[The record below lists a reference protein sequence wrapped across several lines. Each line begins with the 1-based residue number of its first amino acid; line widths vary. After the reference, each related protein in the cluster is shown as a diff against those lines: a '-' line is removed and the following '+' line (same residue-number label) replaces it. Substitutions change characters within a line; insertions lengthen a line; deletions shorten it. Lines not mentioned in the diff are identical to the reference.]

1 MEIIIDL
8 YVLNLLRYDANN
20 CVISSSK
27 KRALNL
33 GKIKKLNKVIKYMN
47 RYINTSI

>member
-8 YVLNLLRYDANN
+8 YVLNLLRYYANN

-33 GKIKKLNKVIKYMN
+33 GKIKILNKVIKY
-47 RYINTSI
+47 INTSI